1 MSAAL
6 SIVDYIHELK
16 HVGFTDSQAE
26 VQAKQLEHIRT
37 EIKKDLRQEIKNEIN
52 VKDLATKE
60 DLKHLEAATKED
72 LKHLEAATKA
82 DLKHLEAATKA
93 DINKLALE
101 IEKSKNQMLIWMGAF
116 AAFIF
121 GVMAKGFH
129 WI

>member
-26 VQAKQLEHIRT
+26 VQAKQLELIRT
-37 EIKKDLRQEIKNEIN
+37 EIRKDLKQEIRNEIN
-52 VKDLATKE
+52 VKDLV
-60 DLKHLEAATKED
+60 
-72 LKHLEAATKA
+72 
-82 DLKHLEAATKA
+82 TKA